1 MGKKGK
7 VLSVLCRLSMG
18 NKCDLYILKII
29 CCSFFDYDIQAVCAH
44 LFFFSQARYFFQQLI
59 SGVSYCHAMV
69 MKFFS
74 FQLSEVFLYQSCS
87 HISFPYCHSKYAT
100 EI

>member
-44 LFFFSQARYFFQQLI
+44 LFFFLRQDT
-59 SGVSYCHAMV
+59 
-69 MKFFS
+69 FS
-74 FQLSEVFLYQSCS
+74 SSLYQES
-87 HISFPYCHSKYAT
+87 AT
-100 EI
+100 AMLW